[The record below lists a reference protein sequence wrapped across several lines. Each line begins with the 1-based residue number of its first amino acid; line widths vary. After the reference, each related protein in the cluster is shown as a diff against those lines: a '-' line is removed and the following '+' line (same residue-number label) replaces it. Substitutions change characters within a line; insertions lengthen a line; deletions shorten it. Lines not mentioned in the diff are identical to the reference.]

1 MHRFRRHLYRERR
14 RLALFTTLVTLAAF
28 LIFSDDLG
36 MEFGVRYAAFAAIG
50 TGVGAGLIALGL
62 LMITPGWRQSLETV
76 SISTLLYAMAII
88 QVPDLSFHEDR
99 HSLVAF
105 VGFLVAAAVI
115 HIGLYG
121 RWSDRLLRLPTHVE
135 RATAITRLPRK
146 AIWDAAFPSPA
157 NEATYW
163 DRTARRIVAD
173 PEDADGVI
181 ISHRFENGM
190 MLDQK
195 IHFEQVNPGKS
206 FRYSYQIIGGRPRG
220 IQACVVMFE
229 GRDDCLALH
238 LRWERSG
245 YPVRL
250 ALMHWVDDWGGRA
263 LDAQLDRLEEATRA
277 RGTTGRGKLA
287 TASA

>member
-1 MHRFRRHLYRERR
+1 MHRFRRHLFRERR
-14 RLALFTTLVTLAAF
+14 RLALFTTLVTLASF

-36 MEFGVRYAAFAAIG
+36 MEFGVRYAAFAALG

-62 LMITPGWRQSLETV
+62 LMIAPGWRQSLDTV
-76 SISTLLYAMAII
+76 AISTLLYAMVII
-88 QVPDLSFHEDR
+88 QVPGLSFHEDR

-105 VGFLVAAAVI
+105 VGYLVAAALI

-121 RWSDRLLRLPTHVE
+121 RWSDRVLRLPTHVE

-163 DRTARRIVAD
+163 DRTARRITPD
-173 PEDADGVI
+173 PEDPDSVI

-190 MLDQK
+190 MLDQR
-195 IHFEQVNPGKS
+195 IRFEQVNPGKS
-206 FRYSYQIIGGRPRG
+206 FRYSYQVVGGRPRG
-220 IQACVVMFE
+220 MQACVVVFE
-229 GRDDCLALH
+229 SRDDCLALH

-245 YPVRL
+245 YPMRL
-250 ALMHWVDDWGGRA
+250 ALMHWIDDWGGRS
-263 LDAQLDRLEEATRA
+263 LDAQLDRLDEARRA
-277 RGTTGRGKLA
+277 RDKAGQGNLA
-287 TASA
+287 AA